1 MNIIIIIITFII
13 KTTSDIFISVFIETQ
28 NAYNQSQPVFKA
40 TRIRTL
46 SSNKIC
52 RAKLENIY
60 SKSLKQCNG
69 RTDNSVFMLQ
79 KTQHVD

>member
-1 MNIIIIIITFII
+1 MNIIIITFII
-13 KTTSDIFISVFIETQ
+13 KTVPGIFISVFIETQ
-28 NAYNQSQPVFKA
+28 NACNQSQSVFKA

-60 SKSLKQCNG
+60 TKSLKQWNG
-69 RTDNSVFMLQ
+69 RTDNYVFMLQ
-79 KTQHVD
+79 KTQHVG